1 MKYMDQT
8 ITEKEALALHEH
20 LSECEECMEDFKIY
34 DEIMMSFA
42 EAPLETLAD
51 DFEDCVMEKIA
62 ACGVAYE
69 KRSMAVD
76 SFVTFVIGTV
86 SVLFG
91 LGFMLVVNREQIM
104 NYLMTSALF
113 GDYARAI
120 SPMVN
125 VVIEYT
131 QNFINIVS
139 NFAGAAGGLIADYK
153 YVVLTGFVILLV
165 AQYILRKKEDKVE
178 V

>member
-8 ITEKEALALHEH
+8 ITEKEALSLHEH

-34 DEIMMSFA
+34 DEIMTGFA
-42 EAPLETLAD
+42 ESPLETLAD
-51 DFEDCVMEKIA
+51 GFEDLVMAKID
-62 ACGVAYE
+62 ACGVTYE
-69 KRSMAVD
+69 KRSNAVE
-76 SFVTFVIGTV
+76 SFVTFMVGAV

-104 NYLMTSALF
+104 NYLMTSEIF

-120 SPMVN
+120 SPLVT
-125 VVIEYT
+125 VVIGYA
-131 QNFINIVS
+131 QNLISVVS
-139 NFAGAAGGLIADYK
+139 NFAAGAGGLISDYK
-153 YVVLTGFVILLV
+153 YIVLAGFVGLLV
-165 AQYILRKKEDKVE
+165 TQYILRKKDKVE